1 MKAVYTAPSS
11 VERCYAR
18 DVPVLALSWFSWEG
32 SLQDT
37 GSYWGGIDEDDS
49 IFGL

>member
-1 MKAVYTAPSS
+1 MKVGYTAPSCG
-11 VERCYAR
+11 ERCYAQ
-18 DVPVLALSWFSWEG
+18 DVPVLALSGFSWDG

-37 GSYWGGIDEDDS
+37 GSDWGGIDEDDS

>member
-1 MKAVYTAPSS
+1 MKVGYTAPSCIVRYS
-11 VERCYAR
+11 SKDC
-18 DVPVLALSWFSWEG
+18 PVLALSVFSWDG

-37 GSYWGGIDEDDS
+37 GSDWGGIDDDDS